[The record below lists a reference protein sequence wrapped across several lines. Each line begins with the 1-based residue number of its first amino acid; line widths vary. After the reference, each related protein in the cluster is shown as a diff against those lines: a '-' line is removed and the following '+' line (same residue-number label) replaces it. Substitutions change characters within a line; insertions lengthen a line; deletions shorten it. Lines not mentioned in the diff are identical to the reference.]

1 VIFSVMA
8 IKKDLKK
15 KKTKKREA
23 SLHHGT
29 KKGIIVVLCFTFA
42 LISILSYFN
51 KAGIFGFYFLKI
63 SKILFGRGFFLI
75 PLGFILGALAVI
87 KSFRKPVYKFTIL
100 GIGLFI
106 LSILGIFYILGQPG
120 DWQTTGGVLGLF
132 FGFPGMKL
140 LGFWASLIILLA
152 LIFISILIIFDIR
165 LLEKVKEKE
174 GEKIEEEKAPKDIL
188 EFPETKESKEK
199 SKKEPGILEK
209 VRDKI
214 KKVKPKTKLK
224 EIKIPQK
231 QPDNKQTA
239 GFLKEYNSFS
249 KRKTKGFKLPPLKL
263 LDTDV
268 GKPVSGDIKANT
280 NIIKRTLGNFGIEV
294 EMAEV
299 NVGPTVTQYTLRPAQ
314 GVRLSRI
321 TALTND
327 LSLALAAHPIR
338 IEAPIPGRSLV
349 GIEIPNKSS
358 TFVRLGNLFKDSVF
372 KNSPS
377 PLLFA
382 LGRDVRGFPV
392 FTDLSL
398 MPHLL
403 IAGATGTG
411 KTICL
416 NSLIL
421 SLLFRNSP
429 DILKLILVD
438 PKRVEF
444 SFYNNI
450 PHLLSPVITN
460 ADRTINVLRWA
471 VTEMEKRFEILREAR
486 TRDIISYNNFQL
498 KNNSFSEFMP
508 YLVIII
514 DELADLMAAKGREV
528 EAAIV
533 RLAQMARAVGIHLV
547 VATQRPSVEV
557 ITGLIKA
564 NITARIAFQVASQID
579 SRTILDMAGAEKLLG
594 SGDMLYLSPDSP
606 KPRRI
611 QGCFVSEKEVKRVV
625 KYLKKQAEPDYR
637 EEIISSVEPEVIS
650 SVSVKEKEFEDEL
663 YEEAKKLVIE
673 TKKASASLLQR
684 RLRIGY
690 ARAARLLDMM
700 EEEGIVGPPE
710 GSKPRDVYVDKRD
723 EEESV

>member
-1 VIFSVMA
+1 MA
-8 IKKDLKK
+8 LKKDLKK
-15 KKTKKREA
+15 KKLKKKLKKKEV
-23 SLHHGT
+23 SLHYGT

-42 LISILSYFN
+42 LLSILSYFN
-51 KAGIFGFYFLKI
+51 KAGVFGIYFLKI
-63 SKILFGRGFFLI
+63 SKILFGKGFFLI
-75 PLGFILGALAVI
+75 PLGFILGALAII
-87 KSFRKPVYKFTIL
+87 KSFKKPVYKFTIL
-100 GIGLFI
+100 GVNLFI
-106 LSILGIFYILGQPG
+106 LSILGIFYILGQPE
-120 DWQTTGGVLGLF
+120 DWQKTGGVLGLIL
-132 FGFPGMKL
+132 GFPGMKFF
-140 LGFWASLIILLA
+140 GFWASLIILFA

-165 LLEKVKEKE
+165 LLERVKEKE
-174 GEKIEEEKAPKDIL
+174 IEEKV
-188 EFPETKESKEK
+188 PEDTLKVPEIRERKREEKESK
-199 SKKEPGILEK
+199 KEIGILKK
-209 VRDKI
+209 VKDKI
-214 KKVKPKTKLK
+214 KKVKSKAKSK
-224 EIKIPQK
+224 EIKISK
-231 QPDNKQTA
+231 KEIEKQTVSP
-239 GFLKEYNSFS
+239 FLKEYNSFS
-249 KRKTKGFKLPPLKL
+249 KRKAKGFKLPPLKL
-263 LDTDV
+263 LDTDM

-280 NIIKRTLGNFGIEV
+280 NIIKRTLANFGIEV

-314 GVRLSRI
+314 GVRLSKI
-321 TALTND
+321 TALAND

-338 IEAPIPGRSLV
+338 IEAPIPGKSLV

-358 TFVRLGNLFKDSVF
+358 TLVRLGNLLKDPVF

-444 SFYNNI
+444 TFYNDI
-450 PHLLSPVITN
+450 PHLLTPVITN
-460 ADRTINVLRWA
+460 PERTINALRWA

-486 TRDIISYNNFQL
+486 TRDIISYNSFQL
-498 KNNSFSEFMP
+498 KNNSFSELMP

-606 KPRRI
+606 KPKRI
-611 QGCFVSEKEVKRVV
+611 QGCFISEKEIKRVT
-625 KYLKKQAEPDYR
+625 KYLRKQGEPEYQN
-637 EEIISSVEPEVIS
+637 EIASLTEPEV
-650 SVSVKEKEFEDEL
+650 VSPVSIKEEEFEDEL

-673 TKKASASLLQR
+673 TKKASASFLQR

-710 GSKPRDVYVDKRD
+710 GAKPRDVYVDKK
-723 EEESV
+723 EEERI